1 MARND
6 IARNRN
12 GEDCQNSESAQH
24 AIWPL
29 PAYGPAR
36 RWMRTATPTMYRR
49 DLASDINTAQWNI
62 LTPRRPRSCG

>member
-12 GEDCQNSESAQH
+12 GEDCQNSERAQH

-49 DLASDINTAQWNI
+49 G
-62 LTPRRPRSCG
+62 PRFRY